1 MRIMGLDYGSKT
13 VGVAISDAL
22 FLTAQPKETIF
33 RERESKLRRT
43 FARIKELIEEYEIE
57 EIVLGLPL
65 NMDDSIGERAQK
77 TLEFKAL
84 LEKRTGKRVVLQ
96 DERLSTFE
104 AEEILKEAGVKRSEM
119 KTYVDKIAASYI
131 LQDYLDGRDK

>member
-22 FLTAQPKETIF
+22 FLSAQPKETIF

-43 FARIKELIEEYEIE
+43 FARIEELIEEYEIE

-84 LEKRTGKRVVLQ
+84 LEKRTGKRIVLQ

>member
-33 RERESKLRRT
+33 RERETKLRRT
-43 FARIKELIEEYEIE
+43 FARIEELIDEYDID

-84 LEKRTGKRVVLQ
+84 LEKRTGKKVVLQ

-131 LQDYLDGRDK
+131 LQDYLDGRNK

>member
-22 FLTAQPKETIF
+22 LFTAQPKETIF
-33 RERESKLRRT
+33 RERETKLRRT
-43 FARIKELIEEYEIE
+43 LARIEELIAEYEIE

-65 NMDDSIGERAQK
+65 NMDDSVGERAQK
-77 TLEFKAL
+77 TLEFKEI
-84 LEKRTGKRVVLQ
+84 LEKRTGMRVILH

-104 AEEILKEAGVKRSEM
+104 AKEILREAGVREKDM

-131 LQDYLDGRDK
+131 LQDYLDGRNS

>member
-33 RERESKLRRT
+33 RERETKLRKT
-43 FARIKELIEEYEIE
+43 FARIEELIAEYDIE

-65 NMDDSIGERAQK
+65 NMDDSIGERAEK

-131 LQDYLDGRDK
+131 LQDYLDGRNK

>member
-22 FLTAQPKETIF
+22 FLTAQQKETIF
-33 RERESKLRRT
+33 RERETKLRKT
-43 FARIKELIEEYEIE
+43 FARIEELIAEYEID

-65 NMDDSIGERAQK
+65 NMDDSIGERAEK

-131 LQDYLDGRDK
+131 LQDYLDGRNK